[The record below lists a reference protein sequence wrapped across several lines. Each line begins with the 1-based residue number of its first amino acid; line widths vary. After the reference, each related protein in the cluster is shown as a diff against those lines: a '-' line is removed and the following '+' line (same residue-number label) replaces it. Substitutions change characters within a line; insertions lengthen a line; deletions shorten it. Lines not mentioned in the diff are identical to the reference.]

1 MNERL
6 KNVRK
11 TLKLSQEEFAER
23 IGMKGSSISML
34 EAGNRNM
41 TEQVIKAICKEYNV
55 DYMWFT
61 TGEGDMFTDL
71 PETILD
77 ELAIEYGLTEEEK
90 ELTKEFL
97 SLSKEERA
105 VLMKFLR
112 PAK

>member
-1 MNERL
+1 MNDRL
-6 KNVRK
+6 KDVRK
-11 TLKLSQEEFAER
+11 ALKMSQDEFAER

-34 EAGNRNM
+34 ESGKRNM
-41 TEQVIKAICKEYNV
+41 TEQVVKAVCKEYNV
-55 DYMWFT
+55 DYLWMT
-61 TGEGDMFTDL
+61 TGEGEMFTDL

-97 SLSKEERA
+97 SLTKEERA

-112 PAK
+112 PAR